1 LTILPELLFFIIWYL
16 FLLSANVDTS
26 EGINYLIY
34 LFYFVPLIVIPQW
47 IKKIKIALSGQ
58 TLTFDLRM
66 DEFRVNEEFKNK
78 LNRINKVELNYNGP
92 YDISMCYLDLRYT
105 DGSKYRVEESDAVH
119 NNELIEIAK
128 KISSFIKVE
137 LIDTHPY
144 EEKI

>member
-1 LTILPELLFFIIWYL
+1 
-16 FLLSANVDTS
+16 
-26 EGINYLIY
+26 
-34 LFYFVPLIVIPQW
+34 
-47 IKKIKIALSGQ
+47 
-58 TLTFDLRM
+58 
-66 DEFRVNEEFKNK
+66 
-78 LNRINKVELNYNGP
+78 
-92 YDISMCYLDLRYT
+92 MCYLDLRYT